1 MKYYYSEE
9 VALAKFQANSFYD
22 DFTEFHEEHPEV
34 YDELKKLALDLV
46 GHGHRRYSINGL
58 FEVLRWHRAMRT
70 TDDEQEDFKLNNNYR
85 ALYARLLMLVEPRLR
100 GFFETRVSPGT
111 VRR

>member
-1 MKYYYSEE
+1 MS
-9 VALAKFQANSFYD
+9 KFFD
-22 DFTEFHEEHPEV
+22 DFMEFHEANPEV
-34 YDELKKLALDLV
+34 YQELRKLSLDLV
-46 GHGHRRYSINGL
+46 DHGRERYGIGGL

-111 VRR
+111 VR